1 MCEGSAAESVE
12 RPKQKIVTDIEQ
24 GITREAIK
32 LHISSPLDANRV
44 ADVVALQ
51 QQVVIECRQ
60 EPREETLASVLA
72 INQDFPIG
80 VDDRRGCPL
89 DYRLE
94 PGERLGCERGTRI
107 ENDEVSPSHSGSQT
121 VYGDARRLAWR
132 QPNNLDQL
140 VRRAEFGRRVGGQ
153 NQKNLVRRAG
163 LRQHGRKR
171 LLSSAWRTGICDD
184 HKRKASRTACRGCWK
199 DERGQGAH
207 DAVG

>member
-94 PGERLGCERGTRI
+94 PGERLGCERGTCI
-107 ENDEVSPSHSGSQT
+107 ENDEVSPSHSDSQIRT
-121 VYGDARRLAWR
+121 TRRRTKPEKPRPARGFAPARTQASSQQRLAHWHQPRPTEKSQPHCLPGVLEGRTGARSARRC
-132 QPNNLDQL
+132 
-140 VRRAEFGRRVGGQ
+140 
-153 NQKNLVRRAG
+153 
-163 LRQHGRKR
+163 
-171 LLSSAWRTGICDD
+171 RTSTPRI
-184 HKRKASRTACRGCWK
+184 GC
-199 DERGQGAH
+199 A
-207 DAVG
+207 